1 MKRLHLKHGYHDGL
15 IRAIRY
21 RGDADVVFE
30 IDLCSCCNP
39 SPGSATLSLLGLRN
53 FAEVQELLESAR
65 QANAGRGYIDEIIA
79 IVREAERGYRL
90 NLATAGAVCVDAR
103 GLHEA

>member
-1 MKRLHLKHGYHDGL
+1 MKHLKLKHGYHDGI

-21 RGDADVVFE
+21 RNGTDVALD

-39 SPGSATLSLLGLRN
+39 SPDPAALSLLGLRN
-53 FAEVQELLESAR
+53 FPDVQRPLESAR
-65 QANAGRGYIDEIIA
+65 QANAERGFIDEIVDIL
-79 IVREAERGYRL
+79 RDDERGYL
-90 NLATAGAVCVDAR
+90 FDLMTAGEIRVDAR